1 MQDIHLMAVLHRSVR
16 QLHILVVDVRSH
28 LVHIRVFVHTFM
40 VVGNL
45 QGVVLEASR
54 SAQDMFVL
62 PEQGPG
68 SHMHD
73 FLQLCAGLTA
83 HRSQD
88 IVIYSKALGYSNPHL
103 LIDNPYNKGKPSPQ
117 TPQECLYASVSNAR
131 WLELPPSPLMAGV
144 LCIDP
149 EEPDFVEGSCPPITE
164 EELERLEKQQ
174 EVGLVVVHQQPTQVM
189 TIDCE
194 GEDKKGDSTPHD
206 TTPNTTL
213 MTGKRKRQSDDT
225 EGFRHQ
231 TKESQVKRARTDFI
245 VDNSQGDLTDAIVD
259 SCQGDQTYAIVD
271 SCQGNQTDAIVDSCH
286 GDQTYAIV
294 HNSQG
299 DQTGAI
305 VDSCHGDQTYT
316 IVDNNQ
322 GDQTDAI
329 VDNSQ
334 GDQTDT
340 IVDSCHGDQTYAIVD
355 NSQGDQTCAIVD
367 NSQGDQ
373 TGAIVDSC
381 HREQTYA
388 IVDSC
393 QGDHTDAIVDNSQGD
408 QTGAIVDSYHGK
420 QTNAIVDSCQGDQ
433 TDAIVDSCQGDQ
445 TYAIVDSCHGDQTD
459 AIVDNSQCD
468 QTDAIVDNSHG
479 DQTDAIVDS
488 CQGDNAPKKNDT
500 QNEALVN
507 ISSINETC
515 DLSECKVNN
524 QIEDLSSNNEVQE
537 KLSTATIAEHRK
549 VTCDTQPPTTTH
561 EAPQSTQIERHN
573 NAQTKQ
579 LDNGDK
585 QNTCESC
592 TDEMDAQCSQTNDAK
607 KSLDSLGLSPGDIP
621 GLSQFGLVNG
631 NTWLM
636 VVNKEKFRSCVSGK
650 AYIGSMMN
658 SCLLPVLPRWA
669 CLQKFALCNTRK
681 YSCLLVVVFH
691 HSVSGYF
698 RVE

>member
-1 MQDIHLMAVLHRSVR
+1 MAVLHRSVR

-245 VDNSQGDLTDAIVD
+245 VDNSQGDQTDAIVD

-271 SCQGNQTDAIVDSCH
+271 SCH
-286 GDQTYAIV
+286 GDQT
-294 HNSQG
+294 
-299 DQTGAI
+299 D
-305 VDSCHGDQTYT
+305 
-316 IVDNNQ
+316 
-322 GDQTDAI
+322 
-329 VDNSQ
+329 
-334 GDQTDT
+334 
-340 IVDSCHGDQTYAIVD
+340 
-355 NSQGDQTCAIVD
+355 
-367 NSQGDQ
+367 
-373 TGAIVDSC
+373 
-381 HREQTYA
+381 
-388 IVDSC
+388 
-393 QGDHTDAIVDNSQGD
+393 
-408 QTGAIVDSYHGK
+408 
-420 QTNAIVDSCQGDQ
+420 
-433 TDAIVDSCQGDQ
+433 
-445 TYAIVDSCHGDQTD
+445 AIVDSCHGDQTD